1 MSKGYLYVAPITQ
14 PKETFAEKFSTL
26 GEKMSAA
33 QRANQA
39 GQMKQA
45 QALAKQRNQQLSAFN
60 ATLKNTDSWSQRD
73 VEVQVDLIKQS
84 EDLLRQNPE
93 SYQDLLLELMT
104 YHGLGDSQA
113 KVRSGLSPED
123 ERYIE
128 YQQGERKAPVDGMAA
143 VTSNDDY
150 QLRSQSYDEM
160 FEETGSFTSPSGL
173 VYPSG
178 NYYAPGTKTTLL
190 NQFQNRVQTESDPL
204 FGSEIQVQE
213 NPQNGTTT
221 AVAIKDGAVVGEQI
235 VSGPANL
242 FPGRG
247 SGGYFTPRFVS
258 SSFVSAADTVK
269 DFNTV
274 ISNLRGQVN
283 GGDISESEARTILSS
298 RVAENYNSPSGAG
311 MRAASMEMWRET
323 YPDREF
329 NPEDFK
335 VGEGAEN
342 SPAAN
347 HGIKTPLELYQDAVT
362 GIADVSKDPVR
373 SGSAGRQ
380 NDYSAS
386 RESWRNV
393 DGLPGGL
400 QQDLGADSPRRVLY
414 GERADGFSSLPS
426 NVQGAEITIPNE
438 NLEYVDPNDPSG
450 STRYYGKLFAYPEAN
465 IVMLQKK
472 ADDYQGKPSDVAV
485 SDDTRNR
492 HLNDNQTSTYW
503 DKAPSSRYVNV
514 AIFDDNGKFTSEF
527 LKLSGNFQQRY
538 RNEATVSTSDDAS
551 KNTLFQEIMRL
562 SQ

>member
-14 PKETFAEKFSTL
+14 PKETFSEKFSTL

-60 ATLKNTDSWSQRD
+60 ATLKNADSWSQRD
-73 VEVQVDLIKQS
+73 VEVQVDLIKQAD
-84 EDLLRQNPE
+84 DLLRQKPG
-93 SYQDLLLELMT
+93 SYQDLLLELLT

-123 ERYIE
+123 ERYME
-128 YQQGERKAPVDGMAA
+128 YQLGERKAPVDGMAA

-160 FEETGSFTSPSGL
+160 FEETDTFTSPSGL

-190 NQFQNRVQTESDPL
+190 DQFQNRVQTESDPL
-204 FGSEIQVQE
+204 FGAEIQIQE

-221 AVAIKDGAVVGEQI
+221 AVAIKDGAKVGEQI
-235 VSGPANL
+235 VSGPVNL

-247 SGGYFTPRFVS
+247 NAGYFTPRFVS
-258 SSFVSAADTVK
+258 SEFVSAADTVK

-283 GGDISESEARTILSS
+283 GGDISESEARTMLSS
-298 RVAENYNSPSGAG
+298 RVAENYNSPSGEG
-311 MRAASMEMWRET
+311 MRAASMEMWKDT

-342 SPAAN
+342 SPMAN
-347 HGIKTPLELYQDAVT
+347 LGIKTPLELYQDAVS

-380 NDYSAS
+380 NDYSAN

-393 DGLPGGL
+393 DGLPG
-400 QQDLGADSPRRVLY
+400 
-414 GERADGFSSLPS
+414 
-426 NVQGAEITIPNE
+426 
-438 NLEYVDPNDPSG
+438 
-450 STRYYGKLFAYPEAN
+450 
-465 IVMLQKK
+465 
-472 ADDYQGKPSDVAV
+472 
-485 SDDTRNR
+485 
-492 HLNDNQTSTYW
+492 
-503 DKAPSSRYVNV
+503 
-514 AIFDDNGKFTSEF
+514 
-527 LKLSGNFQQRY
+527 
-538 RNEATVSTSDDAS
+538 
-551 KNTLFQEIMRL
+551 
-562 SQ
+562 